1 MNVLMAYPEFPDT
14 YWSFKHALPIEGK
27 KSAYPPL
34 GLLTIAAMMPK
45 DWNKRL
51 VDLNIRPLTDADL
64 KWADVAMVSGMLV
77 HKEGVL
83 KILGRCQ
90 ARGLQTMVGGPIT
103 SSVEELPQH
112 AGSVVYGEA
121 DELMPE
127 IVQDLERGALK
138 PSYKAAE
145 LPGLNKT
152 PLPELSLINTKHYS
166 SMAIQFSRGCPFNCE
181 FCDIIEIYG
190 RKPRTKTPA
199 QVLAE
204 LDQLYE
210 LHWRGSVFI
219 VDDNFIGNKRKVK
232 ELLPSLA
239 DWNRQHKRPF
249 SFFTEASV
257 NLADDREL
265 LQMMKDA
272 NFTRVFMGI
281 ETPVEESLKEAH
293 KMQNTRKNLVESVH
307 RVL

>member
-103 SSVEELPQH
+103 S
-112 AGSVVYGEA
+112 
-121 DELMPE
+121 
-127 IVQDLERGALK
+127 
-138 PSYKAAE
+138 
-145 LPGLNKT
+145 
-152 PLPELSLINTKHYS
+152 
-166 SMAIQFSRGCPFNCE
+166 
-181 FCDIIEIYG
+181 
-190 RKPRTKTPA
+190 
-199 QVLAE
+199 
-204 LDQLYE
+204 
-210 LHWRGSVFI
+210 
-219 VDDNFIGNKRKVK
+219 
-232 ELLPSLA
+232 
-239 DWNRQHKRPF
+239 
-249 SFFTEASV
+249 
-257 NLADDREL
+257 
-265 LQMMKDA
+265 
-272 NFTRVFMGI
+272 
-281 ETPVEESLKEAH
+281 
-293 KMQNTRKNLVESVH
+293 
-307 RVL
+307 